1 MVDFQQLETYLSV
14 SAATIYTESCD
25 KLLANLEEVL
35 WSVDLFTLTS
45 CQLVF
50 ICSYQF
56 HMLQSR
62 QVDRIKSILNQEYY
76 FDGCATKNSQHKL
89 TK

>member
-14 SAATIYTESCD
+14 SAATIYAESCD

-50 ICSYQF
+50 IYI
-56 HMLQSR
+56 HK
-62 QVDRIKSILNQEYY
+62 VDK
-76 FDGCATKNSQHKL
+76 
-89 TK
+89 

>member
-14 SAATIYTESCD
+14 SAAAIYAESCD

-50 ICSYQF
+50 IYI
-56 HMLQSR
+56 HK
-62 QVDRIKSILNQEYY
+62 VDK
-76 FDGCATKNSQHKL
+76 
-89 TK
+89 